1 MANHKRHTQFY
12 RSIRDTR
19 LAFSNLLYLFNPG
32 SHIVFTW
39 YEIIA
44 GMSILTLLSLLAY
57 LAVHLVYWSVRKEP
71 PFSAALC
78 SKLDFPRLV
87 FSLRWSHQLISPPAI
102 NRRLHVP
109 LRFTAGAASSASDC
123 LTHDTTI
130 LSLLCFLPKTY
141 SHFFQKKPC
150 SHF

>member
-39 YEIIA
+39 YEILA
-44 GMSILTLLSLLAY
+44 GMSILTLLSLLGY
-57 LAVHLVYWSVRKEP
+57 LAVHLFYWSGRKEP

-78 SKLDFPRLV
+78 SKLVVPLLV
-87 FSLRWSHQLISPPAI
+87 VSLRWSHQVISPSAI
-102 NRRLHVP
+102 IRRLHVP
-109 LRFTAGAASSASDC
+109 LRSTAGAASSASGC
-123 LTHDTTI
+123 LTDDTTI
-130 LSLLCFLPKTY
+130 LSFLLFLPKIY
-141 SHFFQKKPC
+141 SHFL
-150 SHF
+150 

>member
-57 LAVHLVYWSVRKEP
+57 LAVHLVY
-71 PFSAALC
+71 
-78 SKLDFPRLV
+78 
-87 FSLRWSHQLISPPAI
+87 
-102 NRRLHVP
+102 
-109 LRFTAGAASSASDC
+109 
-123 LTHDTTI
+123 
-130 LSLLCFLPKTY
+130 
-141 SHFFQKKPC
+141 
-150 SHF
+150 